1 VDNFLTAL
9 PVNVNVNENWNAP
22 LVSDYPG
29 GTNWRQPTPNSL
41 GCAATVNN
49 AELEDE
55 IAGEAPSQTPTPV
68 YNANQNG
75 AAVQHWGQ
83 EWRIGTCVTGAG
95 PRVETDTLQKYV
107 DHASYNGVVTP
118 AP

>member
-9 PVNVNVNENWNAP
+9 PLNVDANENWNAP

-29 GTNWRQPTPNSL
+29 TNWRQPVPNSL
-41 GCAATVNN
+41 GCGATFNN
-49 AELEDE
+49 AELEDF
-55 IAGEAPSQTPTPV
+55 IAGEAPSRIPKPI

-75 AAVQHWGQ
+75 ADVQHWGQ

-107 DHASYNGVVTP
+107 DHAAYNNVVTP